1 MTTRLARRA
10 REIRRSRKRT
20 LVIASVVAAAMAAG
34 PLAAQPVL
42 ADHEDEE
49 RWARAT
55 WVDDLNFLAANAL
68 LGGLTAGIS
77 SRLRGG
83 SFSEAFARGAL
94 GGGVTY
100 LGKRTAAARFDGAGL
115 LGREVGAVGASIVRN
130 AGLGIPVLDTLVLP
144 LGPLRAFVPTGEPAR
159 ARVRV
164 DANDV
169 AWLVSA
175 LAHDRLTL
183 DWGESASA
191 GAPVFRASG
200 WLRARGDTASGQH
213 SAGLV
218 LVSDLPPVEV
228 DDVLAHERAHLLQ
241 TDFFEIAV
249 AYPLEDALGRWM
261 GLDESPVL
269 RAIVPGVAYYPVLAP
284 FYGMKRSRSPLE
296 VEADFLETR

>member
-1 MTTRLARRA
+1 M
-10 REIRRSRKRT
+10 RKRT
-20 LVIASVVAAAMAAG
+20 LVIASAAAAAMAG

-83 SFSEAFARGAL
+83 PFSEAFARGAL

-175 LAHDRLTL
+175 LAHDRLTF
-183 DWGESASA
+183 DWGESLSA

-200 WLRARGDTASGQH
+200 LLASQGDSVSGRHQ
-213 SAGLV
+213 AGLV
-218 LVSDLPPVEV
+218 LVSDVRPVRV
-228 DDVLAHERAHLLQ
+228 DDVLAHERAHVLQ
-241 TDFFEIAV
+241 IDFLEIAV
-249 AYPLEDALGRWM
+249 AYPLEDVVGRWV
-261 GLDESPVL
+261 GLDRTPVL
-269 RAIVPGVAYYPVLAP
+269 RALMPGLAHYPLLWP
-284 FYGMKRSRSPLE
+284 FAGLERSRSPLE